1 MNIFSFIF
9 KERTLAL
16 FLYEVLGFLEK
27 RLMFKKDQNISKFEN
42 LDKNTLIQ
50 QKTFEFI
57 IRTPF
62 IDKIKVKKLRLLVN
76 RFSNFLEKKNEKKLK
91 IEIVLCKIIDLSPKK
106 FEELF
111 KLIPNFHKI
120 IAIQNLREFF
130 KQYYSLI
137 RII

>member
-1 MNIFSFIF
+1 MNIFSLIF

-27 RLMFKKDQNISKFEN
+27 RIRFKKDKNISRFEN
-42 LDKNTLIQ
+42 LNKSTIIQ

-57 IRTPF
+57 IRTPS
-62 IDKIKVKKLRLLVN
+62 IDKIRVKKLRLLVN
-76 RFSNFLEKKNEKKLK
+76 RFSNFLEKKSEKKLK
-91 IEIVLCKIIDLSPKK
+91 IEIILCKIIDLSPKK

-111 KLIPNFHKI
+111 KLIPNFIRI

>member
-1 MNIFSFIF
+1 
-9 KERTLAL
+9 
-16 FLYEVLGFLEK
+16 
-27 RLMFKKDQNISKFEN
+27 MFKKDQNISKFEN